1 MYRKIRL
8 FDLGDVW
15 KHFSY
20 TRSVFESYLLV
31 HKVFVFFFSRFFSP
45 FSSDDE
51 NGHKKMAVEFD
62 LVMSVT
68 IFEKFGFQASM
79 L

>member
-20 TRSVFESYLLV
+20 TRGVFESYLLV
-31 HKVFVFFFSRFFSP
+31 HKVFVCFFFSL

-51 NGHKKMAVEFD
+51 NGHK
-62 LVMSVT
+62 
-68 IFEKFGFQASM
+68 
-79 L
+79 